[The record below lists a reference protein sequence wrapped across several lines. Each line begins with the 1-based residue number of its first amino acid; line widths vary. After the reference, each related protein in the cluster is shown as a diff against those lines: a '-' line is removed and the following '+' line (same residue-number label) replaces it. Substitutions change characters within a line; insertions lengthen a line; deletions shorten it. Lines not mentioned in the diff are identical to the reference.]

1 MSVKVKGLDAALKD
15 LDKQEDIVIQAVKDS
30 LARVATDIEVEA
42 TRNAPTSYQIG
53 DARINLS
60 FIRQKIDKDVF
71 QNGLLW
77 NVGLDVPTSGEQW
90 EAWMEFGTGLSA
102 REILSNPQYSQ
113 EVRTLAR
120 TYYRN
125 GKGRIIGQPY
135 LMPAFFR
142 NTANL
147 VQEIENEINKDLK

>member
-1 MSVKVKGLDAALKD
+1 MSVKIKGLDKALAE
-15 LDKQEDIVIQAVKDS
+15 LDKKSDAVIESVKEKLSD
-30 LARVATDIEVEA
+30 VATNIEVEA
-42 TRNAPTSYQIG
+42 IRNAPSSYQIG

-60 FIRQKIDKDVF
+60 FIKQKIDKKVL
-71 QNGLLW
+71 QNGLLY
-77 NVGLDVPTSGEQW
+77 NIGLDVPTSGEQW

-102 REILSNPQYSQ
+102 REILSNPQYTS
-113 EVRTLAR
+113 EVRDIAR
-120 TYYRN
+120 RFYRN

-147 VQEIENEINKDLK
+147 VQEIEKEIKKDIK